1 MLFRSNKIRYDI
13 NSAQDDIYNIIIGT
27 HAGKKLTAEQIAEV
41 VDCVKVSRSA
51 NVVISKEDLVLLGDK
66 YIVK

>member
-1 MLFRSNKIRYDI
+1 MSDVWLRN
-13 NSAQDDIYNIIIGT
+13 DDAYNVIIGT
-27 HAGKKLTAEQIAEV
+27 HAGKKLTADQIAEV